1 MTTKTPSGRQTP
13 SALSVVKGGAEVEEL
28 KPEKTKVELLLEHYE
43 SRTFSG
49 AAVLGAVPRPTW
61 LIRGLL
67 LKNSIAAI
75 YGPKGQ
81 GKTHYTLG
89 MTLELARGGEW
100 HGRKLVAA
108 PVLYLVGEGSTS
120 YVERLEAWQEF
131 HKEALPELFHSAPIE
146 PAPQL
151 VEGDEMKAFAENV
164 KRRFGERARHGLI
177 VLDTFQTATVGLD
190 EISARDMT
198 VAIEA
203 LQGLRR
209 ATGSTVLPVHHAGKN
224 LERGQRGHSSLGASM
239 ETEIEITKEANSPNV
254 TAKLVKM
261 RAAADGGERSYR
273 LNYVQL
279 EPTLDD
285 KAEAL
290 VLGLRAEMRS
300 VPVLTESDSADG
312 PLVARNEK
320 LLVTMLESYDLPD
333 GLKRSDVER
342 ELNLKKSRAG
352 DVLKELLRKNY
363 ITNESPFTKRHSNS
377 GYWLTDLGRSIADG
391 VRLRRA
397 GHLVEQA
404 TSREEAF

>member
-1 MTTKTPSGRQTP
+1 MTTSNPSGRQTP
-13 SALSVVKGGAEVEEL
+13 SSLSVISGGVEVENL
-28 KPEKTKVELLLEHYE
+28 TPEKSAHELLVEHYE

-49 AAVLGAVPRPTW
+49 AAVLGALPRPTW
-61 LIRGLL
+61 LVRGLL
-67 LKNSIAAI
+67 LKNSIATV
-75 YGPKGQ
+75 YGQKGQ

-89 MTLELARGGEW
+89 MTLELARGGTW
-100 HGRKLVAA
+100 NGRKLIAA
-108 PVLYLVGEGSTS
+108 PVLYLVGEGSS
-120 YVERLEAWQEF
+120 AFVERLEAWQEF
-131 HKEALPELFHSAPIE
+131 HKEPLPELFHSAHIE

-151 VEGDEMKAFAENV
+151 VEGNEMRAFAELVN
-164 KRRFGERARHGLI
+164 RRFGTMARDGLI

-209 ATGSTVLPVHHAGKN
+209 STGSTVLPVHHAGKN

-239 ETEIEITKEANSPNV
+239 ETEIEVSKEANSPNV

-261 RAAADGGERSYR
+261 RAAADGGEREYR

-290 VLGLRAEMRS
+290 VLGLPAEMRS
-300 VPVLTESDSADG
+300 VPVLTESDSVGG
-312 PLVARNEK
+312 PLESRNEK
-320 LLVTMLESYDLPD
+320 LLVAMVESFDLPD

-342 ELNLKKSRAG
+342 ELNLKRTRAG
-352 DVLKELLRKNY
+352 DVLKELSGKNY
-363 ITNESPFTKRHSNS
+363 ITNLSPFTGKHSNS
-377 GYWLTDLGRSIADG
+377 SYWLTDLGRSVAEG
-391 VRLRRA
+391 VRIRKA
-397 GHLVEQA
+397 GELVERA
-404 TSREEAF
+404 TNGEEAF

>member
-1 MTTKTPSGRQTP
+1 VIT
-13 SALSVVKGGAEVEEL
+13 GGAETETLE
-28 KPEKTKVELLLEHYE
+28 PDKTKDELLLEHYE

-49 AAVLGAVPRPTW
+49 AAVLGAVPRPEW

-75 YGPKGQ
+75 YGQKGQ

-100 HGRKLVAA
+100 NGRKLVAA

-131 HKEALPELFHSAPIE
+131 YGEALPELFHSAPIE

-151 VEGDEMKAFAENV
+151 VEGNEMKAFAENY
-164 KRRFGERARHGLI
+164 KRRFGEMARHGLI

-190 EISARDMT
+190 EITGRDMT
-198 VAIEA
+198 VAVEG

-209 ATGSTVLPVHHAGKN
+209 GTGATVLIVHHAGKN

-273 LNYVQL
+273 LNLVQL
-279 EPTLDD
+279 EPTLED

-290 VLGLRAEMRS
+290 VLGLPAEMRS

-312 PLVARNEK
+312 PLVPRNEK
-320 LLVTMLESYDLPD
+320 LLVTMLESYDLAD

-342 ELNLKKSRAG
+342 ELNLRKSRAG
-352 DVLKELLRKNY
+352 DVLKELLRKSY
-363 ITNESPFTKRHSNS
+363 ITNESPFTKRHSSS
-377 GYWLTDLGRSIADG
+377 GYWLTDLGRSIAEG

-404 TSREEAF
+404 TSGEEAF